1 MVALHFYHS
10 RFMALLLFYAFLY
23 FLFLHTPYGNS
34 ITVCDIFIIYY
45 KCVLGTL
52 PPAYLSC
59 EFAFRARFQ
68 RVVRALDL
76 NYVEN
81 AYHCI
86 STHCEIH
93 EYSLRT

>member
-1 MVALHFYHS
+1 MRLIESAKFISPDSLGQSMNLNNGDVYVNHHLLEKVAIRH
-10 RFMALLLFYAFLY
+10 
-23 FLFLHTPYGNS
+23 
-34 ITVCDIFIIYY
+34 I
-45 KCVLGTL
+45 TL